1 MWLRSELCADIGHIS
16 VHQTGIYNSMSRTMW
31 TSCAG
36 FKKRTLGLI
45 HEPFLRKNV
54 FLSPTYEDFTK
65 IVAFM
70 NFFLS
75 RIFS

>member
-1 MWLRSELCADIGHIS
+1 MKEMWQVNWKVTFASKHPAL
-16 VHQTGIYNSMSRTMW
+16 QRT
-31 TSCAG
+31 
-36 FKKRTLGLI
+36 KRKRTVGLI
-45 HEPFLRKNV
+45 HEPFLRTNL

>member
-1 MWLRSELCADIGHIS
+1 MHLLAEGNSFSSE
-16 VHQTGIYNSMSRTMW
+16 RTM
-31 TSCAG
+31 
-36 FKKRTLGLI
+36 GLI
-45 HEPFLRKNV
+45 HEPFLRTDL

-75 RIFS
+75 RIQDLKEPLKNNLKG